1 MTDGKISN
9 LTAVGY
15 CRVSTKKQDISL
27 EAQEAQIRAMAVVKG
42 WELVDMVIDRDEF
55 SGDLN
60 RPGMERVMEMVRK
73 RQIGGVIF
81 AKLDRLSRSTRD
93 VILLI
98 DLFNAKDVAL
108 VSVAESLD
116 TKSAMGRFF
125 VRMIASLAELE
136 RETIGDRTRTGMRH
150 LKGLGM
156 PVGTA
161 PYGWRSQ
168 RSNRM
173 VPLGEKLPLVQD
185 MGEQGLMTQART
197 LREQGL
203 SLREIAD
210 QFNAEGHKTRRGTE
224 WRFQYV
230 ARILAAAASETR
242 YAEGS

>member
-1 MTDGKISN
+1 
-9 LTAVGY
+9 
-15 CRVSTKKQDISL
+15 
-27 EAQEAQIRAMAVVKG
+27 
-42 WELVDMVIDRDEF
+42 
-55 SGDLN
+55 
-60 RPGMERVMEMVRK
+60 
-73 RQIGGVIF
+73 
-81 AKLDRLSRSTRD
+81 
-93 VILLI
+93 
-98 DLFNAKDVAL
+98 
-108 VSVAESLD
+108 
-116 TKSAMGRFF
+116 
-125 VRMIASLAELE
+125 
-136 RETIGDRTRTGMRH
+136 MRH